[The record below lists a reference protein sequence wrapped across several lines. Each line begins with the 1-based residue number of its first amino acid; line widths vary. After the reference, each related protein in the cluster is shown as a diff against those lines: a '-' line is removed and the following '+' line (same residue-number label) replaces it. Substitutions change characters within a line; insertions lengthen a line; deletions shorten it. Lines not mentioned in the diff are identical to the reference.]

1 MPLASGHI
9 IKPGMAVA
17 REVYVEGRFV
27 SEDQATVSVFDRGL
41 LFGDSIYEVTAV
53 IDGRLIDNDLH
64 LARLERSL
72 GELEI
77 PMPLS
82 PEAIVE
88 VQTQLISRNQL
99 REGVIYLQ
107 ISRGTADRNFGYAG
121 DIKPTFFAFSQAKD
135 LRNAAAV
142 RDGVRVAIVDD
153 QRWARRDIKT
163 TMLLAQVQAKHV
175 AAQRGCKEAWLV
187 EDGFVTEGASS
198 TAYIVTADNRIVTR
212 ANSRAILPG
221 CTRRAVITVADQ
233 LNLVVD
239 QSRFT
244 VEDAKSAR
252 EAFLTSASS
261 LVTPVIE
268 IAGHMIGDGKPG
280 PVTRLLQKTYL
291 DLALGS
297 PAPVQ

>member
-1 MPLASGHI
+1 MPLASAHF
-9 IKPGMAVA
+9 IKTGMIVA
-17 REVYVEGRFV
+17 REVYVEGSFV
-27 SEDQATVSVFDRGL
+27 SEHEARISVFDRGL

-53 IDGRLIDNDLH
+53 IEGRLIDNDLH

-82 PEAIVE
+82 KEAIVE
-88 VQTQLISRNQL
+88 VQTQLIARNKL

-107 ISRGTADRNFGYAG
+107 ISRGIADRNFGYAE
-121 DIKPTFFAFSQAKD
+121 DIKPTFFAFTQARD
-135 LRNAAAV
+135 ISDTAAL
-142 RDGVRVAIVDD
+142 RDGIRVAVVDD

-175 AAQRGCKEAWLV
+175 ASQRGCKEAWLV

-221 CTRRAVITVADQ
+221 CTRRAVIKVADQ

-244 VEDAKSAR
+244 VEEAQNAR

-268 IAGHMIGDGKPG
+268 IAGRAIGDGKSG

-297 PAPVQ
+297 PAQVQ